1 MSAIFSVILDFILDI
16 LTAAW
21 FWIAIGVLVAFLL
34 LRALYRKLKTWA
46 LGYLF
51 YSRSFSTDGVFV
63 GESLELIERIENH
76 SWFPLFSVQIEFFVP
91 AGITVDELVC
101 REYTKVTSFCFVPPF
116 STVHKKHTIVANKRD
131 HYKLNTASAVYR
143 SNEFI
148 FSDQLDF
155 YAYPSCDG
163 ADLKLTTDLYHAG
176 NAISDRK
183 YIEDP
188 FFISGIRPYRAGD
201 PMRSINFKAS
211 LRSFSGGMRQLV
223 TNNYDSSRNYDSMIL
238 LDLTTYA
245 ENSLRAEYQLELGL
259 KYTCFLFC
267 EALKNAG
274 RVGFASNCAIGESRY
289 VHIPCSSGEAHT
301 KTMLESF
308 SELAWFARRDFSMTA
323 IVKAIAPTLS
333 IGTDLYLV
341 TPYVDGELAKLLSE
355 LERAELSVNVIT
367 LREGA
372 EL

>member
-1 MSAIFSVILDFILDI
+1 MEVLIRFANFAGRIVTSL
-16 LTAAW
+16 W
-21 FWIAIGVLVAFLL
+21 FWIAILVAGLVWLL
-34 LRALYRKLKTWA
+34 VSFYRRAKLRALDQVV
-46 LGYLF
+46 
-51 YSRSFSTDGVFV
+51 YSRHVSTDGIFV
-63 GESLELIERIENH
+63 EETLELIETIRNP
-76 SWFPLFSVQIEFFVP
+76 SWFPLFRVRVEFFVP
-91 AGITVDELVC
+91 GGLTVDGIEC
-101 REYTKVTSFCFVPPF
+101 KNHTKVTSVFHIPPYA
-116 STVHKKHTIVANKRD
+116 TVQKTHTVKADKRE
-131 HYKLNTASAVYR
+131 HYRLFTSFIRYR
-143 SNEFI
+143 TTEYTFDSPI
-148 FSDQLDF
+148 DF
-155 YAYPSCDG
+155 YAYPNQYD
-163 ADLKLTTDLYHAG
+163 ADAGFAPDIYHAG
-176 NAISDRK
+176 ETVAARK